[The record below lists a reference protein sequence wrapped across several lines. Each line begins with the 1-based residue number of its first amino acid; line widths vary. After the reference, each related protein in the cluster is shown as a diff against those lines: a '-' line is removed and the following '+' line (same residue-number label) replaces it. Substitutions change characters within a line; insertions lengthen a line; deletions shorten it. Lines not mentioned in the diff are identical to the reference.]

1 VEHPDERPRRGG
13 GEGVVATHRWLVDG
27 TNVVGSRPDGWWRD
41 RAGAFRRLVDALG
54 PLAEAGDEVTVV
66 FDGRPAPGLEAGDH
80 GGVAVRWAERRGRDA
95 ADDIVVALV
104 EGDPDPGGLV
114 VVTSDRGLAARVE
127 DLGAQ
132 VEGAGGF
139 RRRLQDP
146 APGTDKRPST

>member
-13 GEGVVATHRWLVDG
+13 GEGVVATQRWLVDG

-54 PLAEAGDEVTVV
+54 PLAAAGDEVTVV
-66 FDGRPAPGLEAGDH
+66 FDGRPAPGL
-80 GGVAVRWAERRGRDA
+80 ERRGRDA

-127 DLGAQ
+127 ELGAQ

>member
-1 VEHPDERPRRGG
+1 M
-13 GEGVVATHRWLVDG
+13 VDG

-54 PLAEAGDEVTVV
+54 PLAAAGDEVTVV

-104 EGDPDPGGLV
+104 EGDPDPG
-114 VVTSDRGLAARVE
+114 LAARVE
-127 DLGAQ
+127 ELGAQ